1 MGESFECVW
10 GDVGRGLAFA
20 ATLTS
25 SLGAHRSG
33 GSFRFSSLGPYM
45 FSNLNSGG
53 KVEGREKRK
62 REKKKKRLL
71 HGINM
76 LYVPLSHAISLH
88 RCAGIFIP
96 SRNV

>member
-1 MGESFECVW
+1 MGVLGAFGASLGEGWRLEPRCPAAQEPTGVGGHLGLVPLALTCSVTPILLAK
-10 GDVGRGLAFA
+10 GRG
-20 ATLTS
+20 
-25 SLGAHRSG
+25 
-33 GSFRFSSLGPYM
+33 
-45 FSNLNSGG
+45 
-53 KVEGREKRK
+53 E
-62 REKKKKRLL
+62 KKRLL

>member
-1 MGESFECVW
+1 MEPRREAAQEPTG
-10 GDVGRGLAFA
+10 VGGHSGLVPLALMCWVTPILLAKRRG
-20 ATLTS
+20 
-25 SLGAHRSG
+25 
-33 GSFRFSSLGPYM
+33 
-45 FSNLNSGG
+45 
-53 KVEGREKRK
+53 
-62 REKKKKRLL
+62 KKKLLL